1 MIRKTQL
8 QLLIIATFSYFALSH
23 SIQAMT
29 PKQAVVKKI
38 VEKTKKWDVNHPP
51 YSTHE
56 IKINVESGTWMSVD
70 VSPDGKQIVF
80 DLLGDIYLLPVRGGK
95 AKALT
100 TTISWEMQPRFS
112 PDGKHIAFT
121 SDQGGGDNIWIMDLE
136 GKHQKQITREKFRL
150 LNNPN
155 WSPDGR
161 FIVAR
166 KHFTGTRSLGAGEL
180 WLYSINGGSGIRMNE
195 APTQQKDLGE
205 PAFSSDGRYVYF
217 SQDVTPGKVFEY
229 SKDSNGI
236 IYAIKRL
243 DTQSGKIIDFIR
255 EPGGSVRPT
264 PSPDGKSLAFV
275 KRVRNKTALFI
286 KDLTSGIETMLCDC
300 LERDMQETWAIHGVY
315 PNIAWLPD
323 SKSLVFWAKGKIHR
337 INVATKKVARI
348 DFQVNHTRQVAD
360 ALRFKN
366 KAFSE
371 KQMTKMLRWMTVTPD
386 EKNVVFQ
393 ALGQIYIKN
402 LSTGKLKQL
411 TNRKNE
417 EAFYPAISSDG
428 RWITYVSWND
438 EKLGAV
444 RKMSISGKRNKKL
457 TRQPGHYLEP
467 RFSADGR
474 TVYFKKTSGG
484 YLLSP
489 DWSLNTGLY
498 QIDAAGK
505 NKPEKLPFNGNNIQT
520 GVDGRL
526 YVTQF
531 KGRGK
536 TRKANL
542 VAWDGKTAKSQIV
555 AQTHFG
561 SEFSLSADGNWLA
574 FVDGFNAYIAPF
586 RPSGKIIQLS
596 AKNAALPV
604 VKISTDAGEN
614 IHWSGDSHTVYWSS
628 GNQLFHQS
636 ISASLFSKKANS
648 DNKEK
653 NSPPENSLSEDSL
666 PENPGQVVGF
676 SFRSAKPHQTIAL
689 IHARI
694 ITMEND
700 GVIEDGTLI
709 IKDNI
714 IQDVGKAADVK
725 LSASIK
731 TFDMKGKTIMPGIVD
746 AHWHGSQ
753 GQNEIIPQQ
762 NWKNLTSLSFG
773 VTTIHDPSNDTSEIF
788 AASEMAKAGKIIAPR
803 IFSTGMILYGAKANI
818 FAEVNNLDDARRH
831 VRRMKA
837 AGAFSV
843 KSYNQP
849 RRDQRQQILEAA
861 REEKMEVFPEGGSL
875 FQHNMN
881 MIVDGHTGIEHSI
894 PVANVY
900 EDVKQLWS
908 QTKVGYTPT
917 LIVGY
922 GGIFGENYWYQHTEV
937 WKHPI
942 LSKWVPPSVL
952 IPRSVRRTMA
962 PEADYN
968 HVNNARVVKELA
980 NLGVEVHIGAHGQR
994 EGLGAHWEMW
1004 ILAQGGMKP
1013 MDILKV
1019 ATISGAK
1026 YLGMDEQIGSIKKGK
1041 LADLV
1046 ILDVNPLEDIYQ
1058 SDKVHAVMINGRL
1071 FDAQSLK
1078 ELTGKWQPEKFY
1090 WQYTH
1095 NH

>member
-1 MIRKTQL
+1 MW
-8 QLLIIATFSYFALSH
+8 FH
-23 SIQAMT
+23 PIQVRASEQ
-29 PKQAVVKKI
+29 PVKKTT
-38 VEKTKKWDVNHPP
+38 VDRGKAWDVNHPP
-51 YSTHE
+51 YPTHA
-56 IKINVESGTWMSVD
+56 IKLDVDTGTWMSID

-80 DLLGDIYLLPVRGGK
+80 DLLGDIYLLPVAGGK
-95 AKALT
+95 AKPLT

-112 PDGKHIAFT
+112 PDGKYIAFT
-121 SDQGGGDNIWIMDLE
+121 SDQGGGDNIWIMDRE
-136 GKHQKQITREKFRL
+136 GKHQKQITTEKFRL
-150 LNNPN
+150 LNSPN

-180 WLYSINGGSGIRMNE
+180 WLYSIDGGSGVRMNK
-195 APTQQKDLGE
+195 ASTQQKDLGE
-205 PAFSSDGRYVYF
+205 PAFSADGRYVFF
-217 SQDVTPGKVFEY
+217 SQDVTPGKTFQY

-243 DTQSGKIIDFIR
+243 DTRSGKIIDFIR
-255 EPGGSVRPT
+255 EPGGSVRPS

-275 KRVRNKTALFI
+275 KRVRNKTALFS
-286 KDLTSGIETMLCDC
+286 KDLTSGIENMLCDC

-315 PNIAWLPD
+315 PNIAWMPD
-323 SKSLVFWAKGKIHR
+323 SKSIVFWAKGKIHR
-337 INVATKKVARI
+337 INVATKKI
-348 DFQVNHTRQVAD
+348 TTINFKVNHTREIAD

-366 KAFSE
+366 KAFSA

-402 LSTGKLKQL
+402 LSTGKLKLL
-411 TNRKNE
+411 TKRKNE
-417 EAFYPAISSDG
+417 EAFYPSISRDG

-438 EKLGAV
+438 KNLGAV
-444 RKMSISGKRNKKL
+444 RKMTISGKQNRKL

-467 RFSADGR
+467 KFSADGQII
-474 TVYFKKTSGG
+474 YFKKTSGG

-498 QIDAAGK
+498 QLDVAGK
-505 NKPEKLPFNGNNIQT
+505 NKPEKLPFSGDNIQT

-542 VAWDGKTAKSQIV
+542 VAWDAKTTQSQIV

-561 SEFSLSADGNWLA
+561 SEFSLSPDGHWLA
-574 FVDGFNAYIAPF
+574 FVDGFNAYVAPF
-586 RPSGKIIQLS
+586 RASGKPVQLS

-604 VKISTDAGEN
+604 VKISNDAGEN
-614 IHWSGDSHTVYWSS
+614 IHWSGNSQTVYWSLGS
-628 GNQLFHQS
+628 KLFHQS
-636 ISASLFSKKANS
+636 VSEVLFRNHEKAATRGKNAVKDSSA
-648 DNKEK
+648 
-653 NSPPENSLSEDSL
+653 PENK
-666 PENPGQVVGF
+666 GQTVGF
-676 SFRSAKPHQTIAL
+676 SFSSAKPHQTIAL
-689 IHARI
+689 THARI

-700 GVIEDGTLI
+700 VVIEDGTLI

-714 IQDVGKAADVK
+714 IQNVGKSVEVK
-725 LSASIK
+725 LPARIK
-731 TFDMKGKTIMPGIVD
+731 TFDMQGKTIMPGIVD
-746 AHWHGSQ
+746 VHWHGSQ
-753 GQNEIIPQQ
+753 GQNEIIPEQ
-762 NWKNLTSLSFG
+762 NWKNLTGLAFG

-803 IFSTGMILYGAKANI
+803 IFSTGTILYGAKANI

-837 AGAFSV
+837 VGAFSV

-861 REEKMEVFPEGGSL
+861 REEKMEVVPEGGSL

-894 PVANVY
+894 PVANIY
-900 EDVKQLWS
+900 DDVKQLWS

-922 GGIFGENYWYQHTEV
+922 GGIFGENYWYQHTDV

-942 LSKWVPPSVL
+942 LSRWVPPSVL
-952 IPRSVRRTMA
+952 IPRSVRRTLA

-968 HVNNARVVKELA
+968 HFNNAKVATELA

-1004 ILAQGGMKP
+1004 MLAQGGMKP

-1019 ATISGAK
+1019 ATISGAR
-1026 YLGMDEQIGSIKKGK
+1026 YMGMEDQIGSIKKGK
-1041 LADLV
+1041 LADLA
-1046 ILDVNPLEDIYQ
+1046 ILEVNPLKDIYQ

-1071 FDAQSLK
+1071 FDAKTLK
-1078 ELTGKWQPEKFY
+1078 ELNGKWQPEKFY
-1090 WQYTH
+1090 WQ
-1095 NH
+1095 

>member
-1 MIRKTQL
+1 MISRALKSSGNPMLKKSQL
-8 QLLIIATFSYFALSH
+8 SLIIISALFSFVTTGFQVKAFS
-23 SIQAMT
+23 
-29 PKQAVVKKI
+29 PKQNIEKTT
-38 VEKTKKWDVNHPP
+38 VEKDKKWDVNHPP
-51 YSTHE
+51 YPTHE
-56 IKINVESGTWMSVD
+56 IKLNVNTGTWMSVD
-70 VSPDGKQIVF
+70 VSPDGEQIVF
-80 DLLGDIYLLPVRGGK
+80 DLLGDIYLLPIKGGK

-136 GKHQKQITREKFRL
+136 GKHQKQITKEKFRL

-166 KHFTGTRSLGAGEL
+166 KHFTGTRSLGTGEL
-180 WLYSINGGSGIRMNE
+180 WLYSIEGGAGVRMNI

-205 PAFSSDGRYVYF
+205 PAFSADGRYVFF
-217 SQDVTPGKVFEY
+217 SQDITPGKIFKY

-243 DTQSGKIIDFIR
+243 DTLSGEIIDFIR

-275 KRVRNKTALFI
+275 KRVRNKTALYT

-300 LERDMQETWAIHGVY
+300 LDRDMQETWAIHGVY
-315 PNIAWLPD
+315 PNISWMPD
-323 SKSLVFWAKGKIHR
+323 SSAIVFWAKGKIHR
-337 INVATKKVARI
+337 LNVASKKIVTLNFQLNHIRRI
-348 DFQVNHTRQVAD
+348 AD
-360 ALRFKN
+360 AVRFKN
-366 KAFSE
+366 KSYVQQQ
-371 KQMTKMLRWMTVTPD
+371 KTKMLRWMTVTPN
-386 EKNVVFQ
+386 EKKVVFQ
-393 ALGQIYIKN
+393 ALGQIYSKN
-402 LSTGKLKQL
+402 LATGKLKQL
-411 TNRKNE
+411 TKRKYE
-417 EAFYPAISSDG
+417 EAFYPSISADG

-438 EKLGAV
+438 KKLGSV
-444 RKMSISGKRNKKL
+444 RKMSISGKQNKKL
-457 TRQPGHYLEP
+457 TSEPGHYLEP
-467 RFSADGR
+467 KFSADGKII
-474 TVYFKKTSGG
+474 YFKKTSGG
-484 YLLSP
+484 YLISP

-498 QIDAAGK
+498 QIDASGK
-505 NKPEKLPFNGNNIQT
+505 HKPEKLPINGDNIQT
-520 GVDGRL
+520 GADGRL

-542 VAWDGKTAKSQIV
+542 VAWDAKTTHSQIV

-561 SEFSLSADGNWLA
+561 SEFSLSPDGRWLA
-574 FVDGFNAYIAPF
+574 FVDGFNAYVAPF
-586 RPSGKIIQLS
+586 RPSGKIIHLS

-604 VKISTDAGEN
+604 VKISADAGEN
-614 IHWSGDSHTVYWSS
+614 IHWSGDSHTVYWSL
-628 GNQLFHQS
+628 GARLFHQS
-636 ISASLFSKKANS
+636 VSTTLFNKKTKEDDKQDSKSNLLKS
-648 DNKEK
+648 VGVD
-653 NSPPENSLSEDSL
+653 
-666 PENPGQVVGF
+666 VGF
-676 SFRSAKPHQTIAL
+676 RFNSAKPHQTIAL
-689 IHARI
+689 THARI

-700 GVIEDGTLI
+700 RVIEDGTLI
-709 IKDNI
+709 IKDNM
-714 IQDVGKAADVK
+714 IQNIGSTADLK
-725 LSASIK
+725 LPTSMK
-731 TFDMKGKTIMPGIVD
+731 VFDMNGKTIMPGIVD
-746 AHWHGSQ
+746 VHWHGPQ

-788 AASEMAKAGKIIAPR
+788 AASEMEKAGKIVGPR

-818 FAEVNNLDDARRH
+818 FAAVNNLDDARRH

-861 REEKMEVFPEGGSL
+861 REEHMEVFPEGGSL
-875 FQHNMN
+875 FQHNMT
-881 MIVDGHTGIEHSI
+881 MIIDGHTGIEHSI
-894 PVANVY
+894 PVANIY
-900 EDVKQLWS
+900 DDVKQLWS
-908 QTKVGYTPT
+908 QSNVGYTPT

-952 IPRSVRRTMA
+952 IPRSVRRGMA

-968 HVNNARVVKELA
+968 HFNNARVATELA
-980 NLGVEVHIGAHGQR
+980 KLGVEVHIGAHGQR

-1004 ILAQGGMKP
+1004 MLAQGGMKP
-1013 MDILKV
+1013 MDILKA
-1019 ATISGAK
+1019 ATISGAR
-1026 YLGMDEQIGSIKKGK
+1026 YLGMEEQIGSIKKGK

-1046 ILDVNPLEDIYQ
+1046 ILDVNPLKDIYQ

-1071 FDAQSLK
+1071 FDAKTLK

-1090 WQYTH
+1090 WQ
-1095 NH
+1095 